1 VLSWA
6 RFTTVHFTTPNK
18 QKASPLAY
26 LQNKLT
32 PTRLKNMVNRFK
44 RYNVC
49 VFDYMLADI
58 NISRVSSET
67 LAAACC
73 RLVVHLDDQPQV
85 SQVCVVSGLVWCFS
99 SQSS

>member
-1 VLSWA
+1 MH
-6 RFTTVHFTTPNK
+6 VHMHMHTIC
-18 QKASPLAY
+18 AY
-26 LQNKLT
+26 AYRQHS
-32 PTRLKNMVNRFK
+32 LKNMVNRFK
-44 RYNVC
+44 RYNLC